1 MYEYFMNYF
10 QILPIRF
17 QILLL
22 LFLSKFTILLYSAE
36 QRKELY
42 FDFNVNE
49 Y

>member
-22 LFLSKFTILLYSAE
+22 LFLSKFTILLNSARAAE
-36 QRKELY
+36 GTL
-42 FDFNVNE
+42 F
-49 Y
+49 